1 MSRDSD
7 DGDRQAAIAQ
17 ERRRLRHL
25 RQIVDLTSN
34 VLWQGRLSRQEA
46 QELISATRRCAL
58 ELFPGKEE
66 TFDLILAPRFARLM
80 DEFATHP
87 SRGARVLPFRKP
99 PARRETS

>member
-1 MSRDSD
+1 MSQESD

-17 ERRRLRHL
+17 ERQRLRHL

-34 VLWQGRLSRQEA
+34 VLCQGRLSCQEA
-46 QELISATRRCAL
+46 EKLISATRRRAL

-80 DEFATHP
+80 DEFATP
-87 SRGARVLPFRKP
+87 RSRGARVLPFQKP
-99 PARRETS
+99 PARRGAW